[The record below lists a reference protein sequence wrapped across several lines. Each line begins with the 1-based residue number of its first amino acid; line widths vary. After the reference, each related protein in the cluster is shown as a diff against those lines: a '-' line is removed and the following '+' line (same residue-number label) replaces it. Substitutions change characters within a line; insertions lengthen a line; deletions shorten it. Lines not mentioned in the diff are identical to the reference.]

1 MKRFVIAV
9 AMLLF
14 AVLICVCEFKVVEVT
29 DTYVNTL
36 EKIENFCKRAE
47 FQDAYNLSLQ
57 INEKWQQTRKTLNKY
72 LYHDYI
78 DNISVNLSSLPI
90 HTKGEDPESVSKTVE
105 EIKIQLA
112 SLKESELP
120 YMHNIL

>member
-9 AMLLF
+9 TMLLF
-14 AVLICVCEFKVVEVT
+14 AVLICVCEFKAVEVT

-36 EKIENFCKRAE
+36 EKIENFCKSGE
-47 FQDAYNLSLQ
+47 YQDAYNLSLQ
-57 INEKWQQTRKTLNKY
+57 INENWQQTRKILNKY